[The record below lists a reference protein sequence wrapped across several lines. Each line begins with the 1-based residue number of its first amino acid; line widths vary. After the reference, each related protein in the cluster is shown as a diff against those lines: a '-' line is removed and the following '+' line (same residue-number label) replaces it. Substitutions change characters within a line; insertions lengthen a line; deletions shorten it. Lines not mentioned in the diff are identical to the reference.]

1 MSYQLSETEFN
12 RLESCV
18 NQLDFVADLCSHVEG
33 RKEITMDG
41 LQGFL
46 CTQKET
52 LQATIKAV
60 ETRNEAQRTFDAE
73 QGAFGWWDWLHALRI
88 ARGDVLHTPHGA
100 EARITEKLQKAA
112 RIDIEMARVVE
123 EWAAILAAQG
133 PAQDAA
139 GQ

>member
-46 CTQKET
+46 CAQREA
-52 LQATIKAV
+52 LHATIKAA
-60 ETRNEAQRTFDAE
+60 ESRAEAQRALNAE
-73 QGAFGWWDWLHALRI
+73 QGVLGWADWLYALRI
-88 ARGDVLHTPHGA
+88 ARGDAQYTPNGA
-100 EARITEKLQKAA
+100 EVRITERLHKAS
-112 RIDIEMARVVE
+112 RIDGEMAVVVE
-123 EWAAILAAQG
+123 EWAATLAAQG
-133 PAQDAA
+133 LAQDAA